1 MKIRTRF
8 FKVAYLFLKIGLDFR
23 KESLLA
29 RKNGFDYAQARMEKT
44 FRKRAADLYTLATT
58 MSGVM
63 IKLCQYLSTRQDI
76 LPAPY
81 IDKLKSLQ
89 DEVPPVPFS
98 EMEKIIRL
106 EYHDHGSIFGSI
118 EPEPLA
124 SASLG
129 QVHRGVLKNGDAV
142 ILKILK
148 PGITEVID
156 LDFAI
161 LYSVFKLFSHIR
173 FFRERMDF
181 ESVLEEFIRVTGDE
195 LNFKREVFIAQQ
207 FRSAFE
213 NLPYLVIPRV
223 YEEYCTERIIVMEY
237 IQGDKIT
244 DKEKWL
250 SRNNDPV
257 ILSRRL
263 IEIYLE
269 QFLFIKLIHFDPHPG
284 NILVL
289 DNNRLA
295 LLDFGMAG
303 EITQTMSSG
312 ITRILMA
319 VLNREYETILLVL
332 DELGFFRKGTDVYTL
347 LPVIEFFFDEVL
359 SSIKLERESIMAVD
373 LSPIV
378 NDLVEIIYTHP
389 FTLPVEWAYTGR
401 TVGTLVGIISSLYPD
416 INIYEELKPSFDR
429 LMEENIAD
437 KVNTILEHSRNFL
450 KEIYFLPRKVNQFI
464 NRTERGNLKFK
475 FDQGEINKTLNTL
488 KTTVIRGMCLITA
501 VLSTFFSI
509 VLHILNHSVEGIIFG
524 TLAGVFV
531 LVALFY
537 RKELEK
543 DIIKKRI
550 SR

>member
-1 MKIRTRF
+1 MKIKTRF
-8 FKVAYLFLKIGLDFR
+8 FKVAYLFLKISLDFR

-29 RKNGFDYAQARMEKT
+29 RKNGFEYAQARMEKT
-44 FRKRAADLYTLATT
+44 CRKRAAELYTLAIT
-58 MSGVM
+58 MGGVM

-89 DEVPPVPFS
+89 DEVPPAPFS
-98 EMEKIIRL
+98 EMEKIIH
-106 EYHDHGSIFGSI
+106 EDYQDYQSIFASI
-118 EPEPLA
+118 DPEPLA

-129 QVHRGVLKNGDAV
+129 QVHRGILKNGDEV

-148 PGITEVID
+148 PGITGVID

-173 FFRERMDF
+173 FFSERMDF
-181 ESVLEEFIRVTGDE
+181 ENVLDEFIRVTGDE
-195 LNFKREVFIAQQ
+195 LNFRREVCIAIQ
-207 FRSAFE
+207 FRRAFE
-213 NLPYLVIPRV
+213 NLPYLVIPRI
-223 YEEYCTERIIVMEY
+223 YKEYCTDRIIVMEY
-237 IQGDKIT
+237 IRGDKIT
-244 DKEKWL
+244 EKGKWL

-303 EITQTMSSG
+303 EINQTMSSG
-312 ITRILMA
+312 IKRIIMA
-319 VLNREYETILLVL
+319 VLNREYETILTVL
-332 DELGFFRKGTDVYTL
+332 DELGFFRKGTDIYTL
-347 LPVIEFFFDEVL
+347 LPVIEFFFDKVL
-359 SSIKLERESIMAVD
+359 SSIKLERESLMAVD

-389 FTLPVEWAYTGR
+389 FKLPVEWAYIGR

-416 INIYEELKPSFDR
+416 INIYDELKPSFDKI
-429 LMEENIAD
+429 MQENMTD
-437 KVNTILEHSRNFL
+437 KISAILDQSKNFL
-450 KEIYFLPRKVNQFI
+450 KEIYFLPGKVNQFI
-464 NRTERGNLKFK
+464 QRTERGNMKFK
-475 FDQGEINKTLNTL
+475 FEQGEINRTITCLNN
-488 KTTVIRGMCLITA
+488 TVVRGICLITA
-501 VLSTFFSI
+501 VLSSFFSF
-509 VLHILNHSVEGIIFG
+509 VFHILNHGVAGITFG
-524 TLAGVFV
+524 SLAGVFL
-531 LVALFY
+531 LVSILY
-537 RKELEK
+537 RTEMEK